1 MTALWK
7 HNLSPR
13 NLLMVCVMA
22 ALLAIPR
29 LAFADDFDD
38 ARSLAEGFIGEYE
51 TIRNL
56 DKTELKMLVK
66 ALCEADDAQFESVKD
81 DVGNRVRDDV
91 EKMYETL
98 DHDQDQANKAL
109 DKIIADDN
117 FQEKR
122 SDAQSYKD
130 RVNEVWGR
138 VQRMTE
144 AVRAG
149 NHPVIA
155 YMREAGQKA
164 HQAYQDSHSS
174 LCTVREQPVK
184 NNKADCI
191 SADQCWVIELKPNN
205 DAAVDLGR
213 RAAKDEADALNTDF
227 DEFKKLVDAS
237 SSFKNQCWRDK
248 RFLPKV
254 ATYIFCPEI
263 DDDGNYISTSYGWG
277 DPKD

>member
-13 NLLMVCVMA
+13 NLLIVCVMA
-22 ALLAIPR
+22 ASLAIPR
-29 LAFADDFDD
+29 LVFADDFDD
-38 ARSLAEGFIGEYE
+38 ARGLAEGFISEYE
-51 TIRNL
+51 AIRNL
-56 DKTELKMLVK
+56 DKTELQSLVK
-66 ALCEADDAQFESVKD
+66 ALCAADDSQFESVRE

-91 EKMYETL
+91 EKMYQTM
-98 DHDQDQANKAL
+98 DHDQDAANKAL

-117 FQEKR
+117 FQDKHSE
-122 SDAQSYKD
+122 AQSYKD
-130 RVNEVWGR
+130 RVNELWGR
-138 VQRMTE
+138 VQRMRE
-144 AVRAG
+144 AVRGG
-149 NHPVIA
+149 NHPVVA